1 MEKLLGIELKRCL
14 LWTEV
19 SNFNLVK
26 VGYYPLALLPLAV
39 IAFKVVHCL
48 LLYVIC
54 CILILHIRYASVQS
68 YGLGGLM
75 CHALNCPL
83 GFCL

>member
-1 MEKLLGIELKRCL
+1 MEKVLEIELKLCL
-14 LWTEV
+14 LWAQV

-48 LLYVIC
+48 LIYIMY
-54 CILILHIRYASVQS
+54 CILVLYIRYTNVQAC
-68 YGLGGLM
+68 GLGG
-75 CHALNCPL
+75 HNIA
-83 GFCL
+83 